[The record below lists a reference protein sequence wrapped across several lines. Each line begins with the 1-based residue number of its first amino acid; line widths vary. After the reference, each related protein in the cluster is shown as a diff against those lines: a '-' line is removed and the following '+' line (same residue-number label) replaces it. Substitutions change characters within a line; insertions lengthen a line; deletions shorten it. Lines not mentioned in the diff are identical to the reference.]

1 MIPHSVS
8 FSYKVL
14 TAEMLNGT
22 IWYSRLTIHPLSEG
36 GGFMA
41 VRYANSQAIIKM
53 FADTS
58 VGTSVIYEV
67 SQAVKDNKKT
77 GQ

>member
-1 MIPHSVS
+1 
-8 FSYKVL
+8 
-14 TAEMLNGT
+14 
-22 IWYSRLTIHPLSEG
+22 
-36 GGFMA
+36 MA